1 MLQILASPAVIA
13 CGIWNHKGGF
23 DEDSSKF
30 ISNPESS
37 SMGVK
42 KLGKSINYNY
52 FQNPESFFE
61 KFPYFAN
68 FLT

>member
-1 MLQILASPAVIA
+1 VLPILASPAVIA

-23 DEDSSKF
+23 DEDLSKF

-42 KLGKSINYNY
+42 KLRSWE
-52 FQNPESFFE
+52 NP
-61 KFPYFAN
+61 
-68 FLT
+68 